1 MNNQVNLELEVDDS
15 QYEQQMT
22 MMEAGEEPLNFNQ
35 VEVGD
40 LDIFGIFENQL
51 LMEEAAAEAEDD
63 SDDENDSDTM
73 HQDMTDIKYLI
84 LGLAKKM
91 KNIEKDLR
99 IVKKQ

>member
-1 MNNQVNLELEVDDS
+1 V
-15 QYEQQMT
+15 
-22 MMEAGEEPLNFNQ
+22 
-35 VEVGD
+35 VGD

-51 LMEEAAAEAEDD
+51 IMEEAAAEAEED
-63 SDDENDSDTM
+63 SEDESDSDTM

-99 IVKKQ
+99 IVKK